1 MTGGNVNLIV
11 IVKNSINVS
20 KNIKYRH
27 PMMQQNTTSYVFKGN
42 EISILNIRSYSQVYC
57 VLFKI
62 VKKFETTYVSNI
74 LVDKENKT
82 PIQNRIVLNH
92 NEEWNNLICDN
103 MGRTGDNYG
112 NWIKSDT
119 DKYYVIS
126 LIWQM

>member
-1 MTGGNVNLIV
+1 MAGGNVNLIV
-11 IVKNSINVS
+11 IVKNSIDVS

-27 PMMQQNTTSYVFKGN
+27 HMMQQNTTSYVFKGN
-42 EISILNIRSYSQVYC
+42 KINILNIWSYSQVYC

-74 LVDKENKT
+74 LVDKKNKT
-82 PIQNRIVLNH
+82 HIQNRIVLNH
-92 NEEWNNLICDN
+92 NEWNNLICDN